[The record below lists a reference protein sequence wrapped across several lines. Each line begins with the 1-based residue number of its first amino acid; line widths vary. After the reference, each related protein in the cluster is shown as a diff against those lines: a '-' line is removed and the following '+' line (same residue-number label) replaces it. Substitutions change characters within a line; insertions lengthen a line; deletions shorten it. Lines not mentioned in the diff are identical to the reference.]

1 MKTIKELYTNTPI
14 QIIVDYHIQNDPQ
27 IKQLESKINRGE
39 LSAINELEIRVVEI
53 LNNEIE
59 NFEGKEHFEST
70 YLKRIKMLVRTK
82 QILAS

>member
-1 MKTIKELYTNTPI
+1 MKTLKELYNNTPI
-14 QIIVDYHIQNDPQ
+14 QVVVDYHIQNDQ
-27 IKQLESKINRGE
+27 RVQQLESKIHAGE
-39 LSAINELEIRVVEI
+39 LSAINELEILVAEI